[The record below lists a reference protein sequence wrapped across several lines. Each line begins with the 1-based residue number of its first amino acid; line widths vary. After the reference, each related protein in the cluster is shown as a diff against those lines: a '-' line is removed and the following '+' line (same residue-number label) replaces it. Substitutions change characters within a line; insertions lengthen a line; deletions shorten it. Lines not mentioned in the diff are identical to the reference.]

1 MQRGAGIGVFSDG
14 ELRRGGWM
22 TDMSDAVEGF
32 VPAERVN
39 IRWHGPNAAE
49 HPSDAQVV
57 GATLHQTHRL
67 TAHESAF
74 LRQHAP
80 GPFKVTLPSP
90 SVFMLLGYRP
100 GLTDRFYA
108 TRLDLLRELGRI
120 TRAEIE
126 ALVAEGVPYVQ
137 LDAPQYSNY
146 VDAER
151 RETLRAAGI
160 DPDEALEHAVEV
172 DRACLDG
179 LRGGSAT
186 IGFHIC
192 RGNRQSMWFA
202 EGGYDPIAEKLF
214 TSLPVDRFLLEYDTE
229 RAGSFEPLRFVPRGV
244 TVVLGLVTTKDPTL
258 ESQDDLLRRIDE
270 AARYV
275 PMDDLAISPQC
286 GFASTAVG
294 NLLSEDDQRRKL
306 ELVVETA
313 RRAWGA

>member
-1 MQRGAGIGVFSDG
+1 MPQASRPASRAYRADHVGSLLRPPELLEARAAYGEGRISLDQLRAMEDQAVLDALAMQRQAGIGVFSDG

-22 TDMSDAVEGF
+22 TEMAEAVEGF

-39 IRWHGPNAAE
+39 IAWHGPNASE

-57 GATLHQTHRL
+57 GAKLRQTRRL
-67 TAHESAF
+67 AAHESAF
-74 LRQHAP
+74 MKEHAP

-108 TRLDLLRELGRI
+108 TRLDLLQELGRI

-126 ALVAEGVPYVQ
+126 ALIAEGVPYVQ

-146 VDAER
+146 VDARR
-151 RETLRAAGI
+151 RENLRAAGI
-160 DPDEALEHAVEV
+160 DPDEASEQALAV
-172 DRACLDG
+172 DRSCLEG
-179 LRGGSAT
+179 LRGRGAT

-214 TSLPVDRFLLEYDTE
+214 TM
-229 RAGSFEPLRFVPRGV
+229 VPPIV
-244 TVVLGLVTTKDPTL
+244 KTAKGLV
-258 ESQDDLLRRIDE
+258 
-270 AARYV
+270 
-275 PMDDLAISPQC
+275 
-286 GFASTAVG
+286 
-294 NLLSEDDQRRKL
+294 
-306 ELVVETA
+306 
-313 RRAWGA
+313 